1 MVNDGRTVITFTP
14 GSYVLYIHQK
24 IVSGAQKIAAVP
36 SPENPKLPATPGHSG
51 TGPEV
56 PFLLS

>member
-1 MVNDGRTVITFTP
+1 MVNDGRIVIIIMH
-14 GSYVLYIHQK
+14 GSC
-24 IVSGAQKIAAVP
+24 VSFIPKIASGVQETAP
-36 SPENPKLPATPGHSG
+36 ATSPEVPKLPATPGHSG